1 MLKKQY
7 EKGILLFMGEL
18 EPTYMYGTHGAVR
31 LVYLSN
37 SDSVNKAWTTT
48 IKQTNIC
55 VAVE

>member
-1 MLKKQY
+1 
-7 EKGILLFMGEL
+7 MGEP

-48 IKQTNIC
+48 IKQTHIC